1 MAVQLYYHP
10 IFLEHDP
17 GPNHPE
23 RADRLRAIVDIL
35 ETHHF
40 DGLVR
45 CEAPEVSL
53 KQMCRVHPRYHVDQ
67 LLAASPAVGRV
78 VIDADTVMSPG
89 SGEAALRAAGAVCA
103 AVDAVMEGDAKR
115 AFCAVRPPGHHA
127 EPTRSMG
134 FCLFNNVAVGARHAL
149 GEHGLGRV
157 AIVDFDVHHGNGT
170 AAAFADEPAVMFGS
184 THQMRLY
191 PGTGGVADVGVGNLV
206 NMLLPPGA
214 SGSHFRA
221 AWGRFLPLMVKF
233 QPELIL
239 MSAGFDGHRADPLAQ
254 LQLSEQDYKW
264 ITQEV
269 VKAAEQCCSGRVVST
284 LEGGYEPQALA
295 TSVAAHIGALMAE

>member
-1 MAVQLYYHP
+1 MS
-10 IFLEHDP
+10 I
-17 GPNHPE
+17 
-23 RADRLRAIVDIL
+23 R
-35 ETHHF
+35 
-40 DGLVR
+40 
-45 CEAPEVSL
+45 S
-53 KQMCRVHPRYHVDQ
+53 
-67 LLAASPAVGRV
+67 LLALAAGLLLSSSALADSRV
-78 VIDADTVMSPG
+78 LTSIKPIQQIS
-89 SGEAALRAAGAVCA
+89 AALLDG
-103 AVDAVMEGDAKR
+103 
-115 AFCAVRPPGHHA
+115 
-127 EPTRSMG
+127 
-134 FCLFNNVAVGARHAL
+134 
-149 GEHGLGRV
+149 
-157 AIVDFDVHHGNGT
+157 I
-170 AAAFADEPAVMFGS
+170 DEPAV
-184 THQMRLY
+184 
-191 PGTGGVADVGVGNLV
+191 
-206 NMLLPPGA
+206 LLPPGA